1 MPGCFWIPCALHCL
15 HNSVRAGMDAI
26 DSEFE
31 VFEKVKNFVR
41 MIATSPKQA
50 GIFRKCQIQVLETM
64 RKEKAN
70 AVLEAQKNDEA
81 VIEDYNDDEC
91 VEEEEDAT

>member
-1 MPGCFWIPCALHCL
+1 
-15 HNSVRAGMDAI
+15 
-26 DSEFE
+26 
-31 VFEKVKNFVR
+31 
-41 MIATSPKQA
+41 
-50 GIFRKCQIQVLETM
+50 M

-70 AVLEAQKNDEA
+70 AVLEAQKNNEA